1 MYSIEVRSA
10 GEVIRTEIRGELDL
24 SVLEDLRNALDGLA
38 SLKRPV
44 NVDLSGITFLDLQIS
59 RELAVYSRLYGHY
72 FIFRNPSWQACRSIR
87 ACGLEG
93 WIRTQPESLVFS
105 AVS

>member
-1 MYSIEVRSA
+1 MYSIEVRGTDGTTRA
-10 GEVIRTEIRGELDL
+10 EMRGEFDF
-24 SVLEDLRNALDGLA
+24 SCLEDLRSALDGLA
-38 SLKRPV
+38 RLRKPV
-44 NVDLSGITFLDLQIS
+44 KVDLSGVDFLDLQIS

-72 FIFRNPSWQACRSIR
+72 FTFRDPSWQACRSIR

-93 WIRTQPESLVFS
+93 WIRTQPDSPVFS